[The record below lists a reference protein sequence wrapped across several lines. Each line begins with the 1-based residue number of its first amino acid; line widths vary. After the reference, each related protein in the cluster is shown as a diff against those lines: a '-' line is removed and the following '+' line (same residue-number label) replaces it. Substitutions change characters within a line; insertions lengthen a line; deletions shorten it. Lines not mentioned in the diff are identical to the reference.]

1 MMIYKHLVIIENQC
15 QKSDMMI
22 DDDNDIHIKRRSSV
36 NKSGIFVGI
45 LIVLIAFAWIA
56 AKMGWIPSI
65 VFDLWP
71 QIILIIIGIFVVY
84 KSLVK

>member
-1 MMIYKHLVIIENQC
+1 MIQ
-15 QKSDMMI
+15 
-22 DDDNDIHIKRRSSV
+22 DDNDIPIKRRSNI

-45 LIVLIAFAWIA
+45 LIVLIAIVWIA
-56 AKMGWIPSI
+56 AKIGWIPPI
-65 VFDLWP
+65 IFDMWP